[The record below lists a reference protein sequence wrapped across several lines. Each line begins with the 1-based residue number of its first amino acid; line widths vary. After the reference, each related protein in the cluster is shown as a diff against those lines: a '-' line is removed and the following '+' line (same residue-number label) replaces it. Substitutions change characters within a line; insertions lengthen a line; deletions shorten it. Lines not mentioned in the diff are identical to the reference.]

1 MWKWRLFIKKDLK
14 QFTVRLTEDDHIKLI
29 YQARKLNISQSEF
42 LRELIRKNL
51 FYDIKEYNELL
62 DDLRKATRNLSN
74 NINQIAKK
82 VNSTAMLNELEEA
95 KKLHEEIVKI
105 WQLLKS

>member
-1 MWKWRLFIKKDLK
+1 MKKKLK
-14 QFTVRLTEDDHIKLI
+14 QFTIRLTKEDHLKLI
-29 YQARKLNISQSEF
+29 FQAKKLNISQAEL

-51 FYDIKEYNELL
+51 IDDIGELNELL
-62 DDLRKATRNLSN
+62 DDLRKVVRNLSN

-82 VNSTAMLNELEEA
+82 VNSNVLIDELEEA
-95 KKLHEEIVKI
+95 KKLHEEITKV

>member
-1 MWKWRLFIKKDLK
+1 MKKDLK
-14 QFTVRLTEDDHIKLI
+14 KFTVRLTDDDHIKLV
-29 YQARKLNISQSEF
+29 YQAKKINVSQSEL
-42 LRELIRKNL
+42 LRELIRKNI

-82 VNSTAMLNELEEA
+82 INSTAMINELEEA
-95 KKLHEEIVKI
+95 KKLHEEIRKI

>member
-1 MWKWRLFIKKDLK
+1 MKKDLR

-29 YQARKLNISQSEF
+29 YQAKKLNISQAEF

-51 FYDIKEYNELL
+51 LYDIKEYNELL

-82 VNSTAMLNELEEA
+82 INSAAMIKELEEA
-95 KKLHEEIVKI
+95 KKLHEEITRI

>member
-1 MWKWRLFIKKDLK
+1 MEKKLK
-14 QFTVRLTEDDHIKLI
+14 QFTVRLTKEDHLKLI
-29 YQARKLNISQSEF
+29 LQAAKLNISQAEL

-51 FYDIKEYNELL
+51 IDDIGELNELL
-62 DDLRKATRNLSN
+62 DDLRKVVRNLSN

-82 VNSTAMLNELEEA
+82 VNSSILINELEEA
-95 KKLHEEIVKI
+95 KKLHEEITKV

>member
-1 MWKWRLFIKKDLK
+1 MKKDLK

-51 FYDIKEYNELL
+51 LYDIKEYNELL

-82 VNSTAMLNELEEA
+82 VNSNVLIDELEEA
-95 KKLHEEIVKI
+95 KKLQKEITKV
-105 WQLLKS
+105 WQSLK

>member
-1 MWKWRLFIKKDLK
+1 M
-14 QFTVRLTEDDHIKLI
+14 
-29 YQARKLNISQSEF
+29 
-42 LRELIRKNL
+42 RELIRKNL
-51 FYDIKEYNELL
+51 LYDIKEYNELL

-82 VNSTAMLNELEEA
+82 INSTAMINELNEAE
-95 KKLHEEIVKI
+95 KLHEEIVKI

>member
-1 MWKWRLFIKKDLK
+1 MKKDLR

-29 YQARKLNISQSEF
+29 YQAKKLNISQAEF

-51 FYDIKEYNELL
+51 LYDIKEYNELL

-82 VNSTAMLNELEEA
+82 INSTAMINELEEA
-95 KKLHEEIVKI
+95 KKLHEEIRKI

>member
-1 MWKWRLFIKKDLK
+1 MKKDLK

-29 YQARKLNISQSEF
+29 YQAKKLNVSQAEF

-51 FYDIKEYNELL
+51 LYDIKEYNELL

-82 VNSTAMLNELEEA
+82 INSTTMINELSEA
-95 KKLHEEIVKI
+95 EKLHEEIVKI

>member
-1 MWKWRLFIKKDLK
+1 MKKDLK

-29 YQARKLNISQSEF
+29 YQAKKLNVSQAEF

-51 FYDIKEYNELL
+51 LYDIKEYNELL

-82 VNSTAMLNELEEA
+82 INSTAMINELEEA
-95 KKLHEEIVKI
+95 KKLHEEITRI

>member
-1 MWKWRLFIKKDLK
+1 MKKDLK

-95 KKLHEEIVKI
+95 KKLHKEIVKI

>member
-1 MWKWRLFIKKDLK
+1 MKKDLR

-29 YQARKLNISQSEF
+29 YQAKKLNISQAEF

-51 FYDIKEYNELL
+51 LYDIKEYNELL

-82 VNSTAMLNELEEA
+82 INSTAMINELNEAE
-95 KKLHEEIVKI
+95 KLHEEIVKI

>member
-1 MWKWRLFIKKDLK
+1 MKKDLK
-14 QFTVRLTEDDHIKLI
+14 KFTVRLTDDDHIKLV
-29 YQARKLNISQSEF
+29 YQAKKLNVSQSEL
-42 LRELIRKNL
+42 LRELIRKNM

-62 DDLRKATRNLSN
+62 DDLRKVTRNLSN

-82 VNSTAMLNELEEA
+82 INSAAMINELEEA
-95 KKLHEEIVKI
+95 KKLHEEITKI